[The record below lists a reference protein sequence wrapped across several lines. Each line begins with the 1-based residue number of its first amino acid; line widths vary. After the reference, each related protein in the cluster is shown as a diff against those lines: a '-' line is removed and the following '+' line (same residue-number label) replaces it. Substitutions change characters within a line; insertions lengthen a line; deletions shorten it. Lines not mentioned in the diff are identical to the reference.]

1 MTNKIEIVFLG
12 TGSAVPT
19 LRKNHPAILLRY
31 KDENILF
38 DCGEGTQRQFR
49 KAGLNPCKLTRLF
62 ISHWHG
68 DHILG
73 IPGLLQTLML
83 NNYNKTLEIYGP
95 LGTQSFMSKILS
107 MFVLRGDIHVNIH
120 EISAGKVL
128 ETSDFEIYSEQMDH
142 NTVCLA
148 YRFVEKDKIRID
160 KNKLK
165 KLKIG
170 NSPLLKEL
178 KSGKDIVINGKKIKA
193 KNITYLEKGKKL
205 GFVFDTRINKNIDKI
220 AKDADLFVCEATYF
234 DEEELAKEYMH
245 LTATQSADIAKKS
258 KAKKLFL
265 IHLSQKYD
273 NKENKILQ
281 LVKKHFKNSA
291 VAHDLIKVEV

>member
-205 GFVFDTRINKNIDKI
+205 GFVFDTRINKNIYKI

>member
-1 MTNKIEIVFLG
+1 
-12 TGSAVPT
+12 
-19 LRKNHPAILLRY
+19 
-31 KDENILF
+31 
-38 DCGEGTQRQFR
+38 
-49 KAGLNPCKLTRLF
+49 
-62 ISHWHG
+62 
-68 DHILG
+68 
-73 IPGLLQTLML
+73 
-83 NNYNKTLEIYGP
+83 
-95 LGTQSFMSKILS
+95 